1 MKIWKRLLKYAACG
15 LMLTLALPLTG
26 CVKDKRFD
34 YTELNV
40 RLEETAPQFT
50 FTYTDLF
57 FADGVYY
64 CYYSF
69 SAPED
74 ALLTMKEDQ
83 DGKLDRVTLTLAAP
97 PTDPRYADFRDF
109 ALALAEI
116 FIPEADVET
125 ISAETGLDDPAAM
138 LERTLSAYTN
148 GFYSAAA
155 FAAQQATCFILE
167 YSTVYK
173 K

>member
-83 DGKLDRVTLTLAAP
+83 DGKLDRVTLTLAAFP
-97 PTDPRYADFRDF
+97 PPAASITVP
-109 ALALAEI
+109 
-116 FIPEADVET
+116 V
-125 ISAETGLDDPAAM
+125 ISARLSLDASV
-138 LERTLSAYTN
+138 T
-148 GFYSAAA
+148 AAA
-155 FAAQQATCFILE
+155 PWPFT
-167 YSTVYK
+167 
-173 K
+173 